1 MSTDLWIKNNYLYS
15 HIKMVILEL
24 INLDYVRY
32 YSMLSEFLIGRF
44 IKDYKDIENPK
55 VRDNYGY
62 LGGTMGILT
71 NLLLAAVK
79 FAIGRVSNSISLI
92 ADAINNLSDATS
104 SIITIVG
111 FKLASKPAD
120 KEHPFGHGRV
130 EYISGL
136 LISFIVLFIGVE
148 FVRSSYKRILHPVK
162 TEFQWIYLVVLLF
175 SIVIKIWLSKFNKT
189 IAKSINSSALQAS
202 SIEALVDVIICACI
216 IFSLILFRYT
226 GLVIDG
232 YVGLLVSM
240 FILYSGYILIKDT
253 LNPLLGEAPDPQLVE
268 NIISKVKEY
277 NYIKDVHDL
286 VIHNYG
292 PRKIL
297 ASIYVDVPRDLS
309 LEEIHKTVDKAEKE
323 ISEKFNVHLIIHL
336 DPV

>member
-1 MSTDLWIKNNYLYS
+1 
-15 HIKMVILEL
+15 
-24 INLDYVRY
+24 
-32 YSMLSEFLIGRF
+32 MLSQLLIRRF
-44 IKDYKDIENPK
+44 IKDHEDIENPK
-55 VRDNYGY
+55 VRDKYGY
-62 LGGTMGILT
+62 LGGTIGILT
-71 NLLLAAVK
+71 NILLAGAK
-79 FAIGRVSNSISLI
+79 FVIGRISNSISLI
-92 ADAINNLSDATS
+92 ADAMNNLSDAAS

-148 FVRSSYKRILHPVK
+148 FVKSSYERIVHPVK
-162 TEFQWIYLVVLLF
+162 TEFQWIYLAVLLF
-175 SIVIKIWLSKFNKT
+175 SIVIKIWMSKFNKT

-202 SIEALVDVIICACI
+202 SIEAFVDVIICTCI
-216 IFSLILFRYT
+216 IFSLILSRYAN
-226 GLVIDG
+226 LVIDG
-232 YVGLLVSM
+232 YIGLLVSM

-253 LNPLLGEAPDPQLVE
+253 LNPLLGEAPDPQLAE
-268 NIISKVKEY
+268 NIVKKVKEY
-277 NYIKDVHDL
+277 SCIKGVHDL

-297 ASIYVDVPRDLS
+297 ASIHADVPKNIS
-309 LEEIHKTVDKAEKE
+309 VEEIHKTVDKAEKE
-323 ISEKFNVHLIIHL
+323 ISKDLNIHLIIHL

>member
-1 MSTDLWIKNNYLYS
+1 
-15 HIKMVILEL
+15 
-24 INLDYVRY
+24 
-32 YSMLSEFLIGRF
+32 MLSEFLIGKF

-55 VRDNYGY
+55 VRDKYGY
-62 LGGTMGILT
+62 LGGGIGILT
-71 NLLLAAVK
+71 NLLLAGVK
-79 FAIGRVSNSISLI
+79 FAIGRISNSISLI
-92 ADAINNLSDATS
+92 ADAVNNLSDATS
-104 SIITIVG
+104 SVITIVG

-120 KEHPFGHGRV
+120 KEHPFGHGRA

-148 FVRSSYKRILHPVK
+148 FVRSSYKRIVHPIK
-162 TEFQWIYLVVLLF
+162 TEFQWIYLAVLLF
-175 SIVIKIWLSKFNKT
+175 SIVIKIWMSKFNKT

-202 SIEALVDVIICACI
+202 SIEAFVDVIICSCI
-216 IFSLILFRYT
+216 IFSLILSRYT
-226 GLVIDG
+226 GLIIDG
-232 YVGLLVSM
+232 YIGLLVSM

-277 NYIKDVHDL
+277 NYIKDVHEL

-297 ASIYVDVPRDLS
+297 ASIHVDVPRYIS
-309 LEEIHKTVDKAEKE
+309 LEEIHKTIDKAENE
-323 ISEKFNVHLIIHL
+323 ILEEFNVHLIIHL
-336 DPV
+336 DPI